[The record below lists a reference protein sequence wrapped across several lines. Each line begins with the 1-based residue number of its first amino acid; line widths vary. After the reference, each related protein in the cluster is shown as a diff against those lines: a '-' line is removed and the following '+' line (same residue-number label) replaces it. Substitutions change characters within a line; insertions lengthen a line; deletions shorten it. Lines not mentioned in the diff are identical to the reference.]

1 MEQKWNVDGVIIVE
15 DSFDYKELLLLCKK
29 YWYWFAISMITI
41 MAIAVSYIIM
51 TPSSY
56 TRTAEVQI
64 KSQSVGRNGAKMQ
77 NSFNEM
83 GFTTSNTNLYNELR
97 AMVSAD
103 VMFEVVK
110 RLHLDIQYE
119 AEGKLRNEVLFGPK
133 LPVSINFLDLTDYDN
148 VTCCMEVEVERKDF
162 VVLTD
167 FTYHDLDEDIKM
179 ESKDR
184 CRIHIGDTSNT
195 PIGRVVIS
203 RVPEFSSH
211 KNPKRILVE
220 RTNMFTSQELWSSK
234 FSVTQDDVKS
244 DVVTLSL
251 KDISTQRS
259 DATLKEIINVY
270 NENWASDKNQV
281 AIGTSRFISE
291 RLKIIESELSMVD
304 SDISSYKSKN
314 MLPDVKTAADLY
326 MQENANIS
334 NQLRDLNS
342 QMYMTQYIR
351 DYLSKPDNL
360 NKVLPV
366 SSGIQNSNIES
377 QISEYN
383 EKLLKRNRLETASS
397 SENELVK
404 GMDVDL
410 ASLRNAILVS
420 IDNQLTA
427 IDNKIRNLKNS
438 ERSALSRISS
448 NPIQAEMLLSAE
460 RQQAVK
466 EALYLFLLQKREETE
481 LSQAY
486 TAHNTRIIKRPG
498 GHFFPNAPKKKN
510 ILFVALMMGILIPLG
525 VCYLKMSMDTT
536 IRGKRD
542 LDQVPVPLLGEIP
555 LVQRTR
561 KWWKFWGKSRRI
573 HTAVVQPGNRNAV
586 NEAFRVLRTNLEFL
600 SNKQSQIIML
610 TSFNKG
616 SGKSFICVNLAI
628 SLAINNKK
636 VLLIDGDM
644 RHGSLSRWVR
654 NPNMG
659 LSTYLNGKIEN
670 VEDVLVKSVNGYIG
684 MDVLPIGGIPPN
696 PSELIGNGLFK
707 SLVEDMKMKYDYVF
721 IDCPPVDIVAE
732 TQIISNYVDRTLFI
746 VRSGLLERS
755 MLDHI
760 TDMYSEKRFRNM
772 SLIMNGTALE
782 GGKYSY
788 RYGYHSDYYNA

>member
-1 MEQKWNVDGVIIVE
+1 MEQKWNVNGVIIVE
-15 DSFDYKELLLLCKK
+15 ESLDYKELKLLCKK
-29 YWYWFAISMITI
+29 NWYWFAISMI
-41 MAIAVSYIIM
+41 MVLAIAITYIIE

-64 KSQSVGRNGAKMQ
+64 KAQTTGRKGATIQSA
-77 NSFNEM
+77 FNEM
-83 GFTTSNTNLYNELR
+83 GITATNTNLYNELR
-97 AMVSAD
+97 AMVSSD

-119 AEGKLRNEVLFGPK
+119 AEGKIRDEVLFGSK
-133 LPVSINFLDLTDYDN
+133 LPLSIEFVDLTDYDD
-148 VTCCMEVEVERKDF
+148 VTCCMEVEIDRKDF

-167 FTYHDLDEDIKM
+167 FTYHNQDEGMKM
-179 ESKDR
+179 ESQDK
-184 CRIHIGDTSNT
+184 CRIHIGDTTNT
-195 PIGRVVIS
+195 PVGRVLIS
-203 RVPEFSSH
+203 RVPEFSSN
-211 KNPKRILVE
+211 KKPKRIKIK
-220 RTNMFTSQELWSSK
+220 RTNIFTSQELWSSK
-234 FSVTQDDVKS
+234 FSVTQEDLKS
-244 DVVTLSL
+244 EVVTLSL

-259 DATLKEIINVY
+259 DAALNEIINVY
-270 NENWASDKNQV
+270 NENWSNDKNQV
-281 AIGTSRFISE
+281 AIGTSHFINE
-291 RLKIIESELSMVD
+291 RLKIIESELSSVD

-351 DYLSKPDNL
+351 DYLSTPGNRT
-360 NKVLPV
+360 KVLPV
-366 SSGIQNSNIES
+366 SSGIQNANIES

-383 EKLLKRNRLETASS
+383 DKLLKRNRLEANSS

-404 GMDVDL
+404 GMDADL

-420 IDNQLTA
+420 IDNQITA
-427 IDNKIRNLKNS
+427 IDNKTRNLKNS

-498 GHFFPNAPKKKN
+498 GSLYPNAPKKKN
-510 ILFVALMMGILIPLG
+510 ILFVAVMMGFLLPLG
-525 VCYLKMSMDTT
+525 FFYFKLTMDTT
-536 IRGKRD
+536 VRGKKD
-542 LDQVPVPLLGEIP
+542 LEQIPVPLLGEIP
-555 LVQRTR
+555 LVQRNR
-561 KWWKFWGKSRRI
+561 NLLKFWKRPKRI
-573 HTAVVQPGNRNAV
+573 HRAIVQPGNRDAA

-600 SNKQSQIIML
+600 GNKDPQVIML

-616 SGKSFICVNLAI
+616 SGKSFICVNLAL
-628 SLAINNKK
+628 SLAINEKK
-636 VLLIDGDM
+636 ILLIDGDM
-644 RHGSLSRWVR
+644 RHGSLSKWVKK
-654 NPNMG
+654 PNMG
-659 LSTYLNGKIEN
+659 LSTYLNGKIDN
-670 VEDVLVKSVNGYIG
+670 IDDVLIKSASGYIG
-684 MDVLPIGGIPPN
+684 LDVLPIGGVPPN
-696 PSELIGNGLFK
+696 PTELIGNGRFATLLDEMK
-707 SLVEDMKMKYDYVF
+707 SKYDYIL
-721 IDCPPVDIVAE
+721 IDCPPIDIVAE
-732 TQIISNYVDRTLFI
+732 TQIIAKFVDRTLFI

-755 MLDHI
+755 MLDQI
-760 TDMYSEKRFRNM
+760 TDMYSENRFKNL
-772 SLIMNGTALE
+772 SLIMNGTPLE

-788 RYGYHSDYYNA
+788 RYGYHSDYYNG